1 MFNLVGTTQRIFV
14 VDHRID
20 FRLRHNGL
28 LTHAY
33 SLNLDPFRGDVVVF
47 VSRNRRE
54 VRVLAGDATGIWL
67 HSKIFTEQAIRT
79 QFSFLTD
86 PNCHQITSGDLAMLV
101 EGASYQ
107 VKRRLKPLQVGL
119 LSSIN

>member
-1 MFNLVGTTQRIFV
+1 MFSLTGTNQRIFV
-14 VDHRID
+14 VDHRVD

-28 LTHAY
+28 LMVAY
-33 SLNLDPFRGDVVVF
+33 SLNLDPFRGNIVVF

-54 VRVLAGDATGIWL
+54 VRVLAGDGTGIWL

-86 PNCHQITSGDLAMLV
+86 PNCRQITSGDLAMLL
-101 EGASYQ
+101 EGASYE
-107 VKRRLKPLQVGL
+107 VKKRLKPLPTAA
-119 LSSIN
+119 

>member
-1 MFNLVGTTQRIFV
+1 MINLINSGQRIFV

-28 LTHAY
+28 LAHSY
-33 SLNLDPFRGDVVVF
+33 SLNLDPFRGDIIVF

-54 VRVLAGDATGIWL
+54 VRVLAGDSTGIWL
-67 HSKIFTEQAIRT
+67 HSKVFTEQAMRT

-86 PNCHQITSGDLAMLV
+86 PSCRRITSGDLAMLL
-101 EGASYQ
+101 EGAAYE
-107 VKRRLKPLQVGL
+107 VKRRLKPLQMAAA
-119 LSSIN
+119 